1 MIDIDTAG
9 TLLFVPGDRPDRF
22 RKAVDSGADLVVID
36 LEDAVPPAG
45 KDAARRNVGRWLDAG
60 HRCAVRI
67 NAFDTVEGDADLQ
80 WLTGRDCPVMLPKAE
95 DARRIV
101 ERLGDHAVLALIETA
116 SGVLNAAT
124 VAAATPVR
132 RLAFGSFDLAA
143 HLGVAPEDRAALAA
157 ARSMLVLAS
166 AAAGLAP
173 PLDGVTAAVTDNAA
187 LTEDI
192 RYAVQ
197 LGFGGK
203 LCVHPAQVPA
213 AAAALA
219 PSAADVAWAQRVI
232 ESEGSAVS
240 VIDGRM
246 VDKPVFDRAR
256 RILTAAPGHASPPL
270 P

>member
-143 HLGVAPEDRAALAA
+143 HLGSPRRIAPRWPQPEACWCWRRRPRAWPLPRRRHRRRHRQCRADRGHPLRRPTGLRRQAV
-157 ARSMLVLAS
+157 RSS
-166 AAAGLAP
+166 GT
-173 PLDGVTAAVTDNAA
+173 G
-187 LTEDI
+187 
-192 RYAVQ
+192 
-197 LGFGGK
+197 
-203 LCVHPAQVPA
+203 
-213 AAAALA
+213 
-219 PSAADVAWAQRVI
+219 
-232 ESEGSAVS
+232 
-240 VIDGRM
+240 
-246 VDKPVFDRAR
+246 AR
-256 RILTAAPGHASPPL
+256 RRRCPGAERRRRGL
-270 P
+270 GATCDRERG